1 MAIKFFHTEWPR
13 ENKQMVCELTS
24 NSPIH
29 MKFEFQTRGH
39 SIFVIVVHF
48 FFYNFLRKYKSAN
61 SKRSLN
67 SNQDKHSNIILRY
80 IITILLKI
88 NDKDKTIR
96 VAGKESAC
104 NARDLG
110 SIPGLWKSPGEGKG
124 YPLQYSGLDNFM
136 DSIVLRVTKSQT
148 RLSDFLFHI
157 RVAKERE
164 SLCKKNRYKKNQ
176 WYCIRKNANKKTV
189 ETHL

>member
-1 MAIKFFHTEWPR
+1 
-13 ENKQMVCELTS
+13 MVCELTS

-29 MKFEFQTRGH
+29 IKFEFQTRGH

-48 FFYNFLRKYKSAN
+48 FSNFMRKYKSAN

-96 VAGKESAC
+96 AAGKESAC

-110 SIPGLWKSPGEGKG
+110 LIP
-124 YPLQYSGLDNFM
+124 
-136 DSIVLRVTKSQT
+136 
-148 RLSDFLFHI
+148 RL
-157 RVAKERE
+157 
-164 SLCKKNRYKKNQ
+164 
-176 WYCIRKNANKKTV
+176 
-189 ETHL
+189 